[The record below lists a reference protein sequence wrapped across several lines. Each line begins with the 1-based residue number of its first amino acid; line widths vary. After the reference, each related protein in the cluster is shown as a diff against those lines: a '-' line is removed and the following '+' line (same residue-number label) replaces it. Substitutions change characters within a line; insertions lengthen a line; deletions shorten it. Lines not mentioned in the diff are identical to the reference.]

1 MERILM
7 TGDSPYAF
15 YRDDKIFYQCYLG
28 YTVGLA
34 VNAVASLQLPRR
46 SAVVLNPAQC
56 NYLCDP

>member
-1 MERILM
+1 M